1 MTKWLLVLWLPSI
14 AASQTQCRMVYL
26 LDRYFVDFRTLS
38 ARGGS
43 SAQACGETTTEGD
56 VIRRVFYDTSGKEY
70 FGYEIRITSAGDRQ
84 FRAEMGP
91 LKQPGLRSFSKF
103 PPPVQA
109 SAFEYIEIPVLE
121 RRETSTPQA
130 DYWSVLWA
138 RTLDYWRAL
147 AMLVHLPVPATRPP
161 LAAGR
166 VTDYLRIERKGTV
179 WASAGIPDF
188 HSWPNT
194 LPPETNLTLDQ
205 PHLTNY
211 MGDLGRNPDAG
222 VIGPV
227 VWLYREG
234 LGRFLFSASPRPG
247 FRKTGLV
254 EGALLQFNYER
265 GGKVFG
271 YKVGLHSNAVP
282 MPGAWMI
289 WMKDEPEY
297 RRPPGPWSKE
307 ELRKGMLAIGV
318 ER

>member
-1 MTKWLLVLWLPSI
+1 MRKWLLVLWLPSI
-14 AASQTQCRMVYL
+14 AAAQTQCHTVYF
-26 LDRYFVDFRTLS
+26 LDRYVVGLRTLS
-38 ARGGS
+38 ARGGTRE
-43 SAQACGETTTEGD
+43 QACGETTTEGD
-56 VIRRVFYDTSGKEY
+56 VIRRIFYDTSGKPY
-70 FGYEIRITSAGDRQ
+70 FGFEIRITSAGDNQ

-91 LKQPGLRSFSKF
+91 VKQPGLRSFSKF
-103 PPPVQA
+103 PPPVQV
-109 SAFEYIEIPVLE
+109 SANDYLDIPVLE
-121 RRETSTPQA
+121 RRETSTRQT
-130 DYWSVLWA
+130 DYWSALCA
-138 RTLDYWRAL
+138 RTLDYWRAFTI
-147 AMLVHLPVPATRPP
+147 LVHLPLPARRPP
-161 LAAGR
+161 LAVGR
-166 VTDYLRIERKGTV
+166 VNDYLQIALKGTA
-179 WASAGIPDF
+179 WAGIPDF
-188 HSWPNT
+188 RTWPDT